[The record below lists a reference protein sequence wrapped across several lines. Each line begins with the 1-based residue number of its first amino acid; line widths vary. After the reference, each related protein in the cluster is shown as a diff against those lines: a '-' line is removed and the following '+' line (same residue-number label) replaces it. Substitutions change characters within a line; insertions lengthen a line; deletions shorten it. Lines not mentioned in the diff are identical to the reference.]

1 MSDPK
6 GKPRQPLSV
15 QLALVGAITIGLT
28 GHMLIGPLVLS
39 IPPGETLSIR
49 GMLCDGIS
57 AAVGYLLGF
66 LVGRLIEGRRA

>member
-1 MSDPK
+1 MSDTK

-15 QLALVGAITIGLT
+15 QLGLFGAIAFGVT
-28 GHMLIGPLVLS
+28 GHTLIGPLVLS

-49 GMLCDGIS
+49 GMLCDGLS
-57 AAVGYLLGF
+57 AAIGYLLGF